1 MVGTSNVTEIKN
13 WSLDLGLDTIETT
26 ALGDEWKNF
35 IAGLKEWSAS
45 AEGSWNVAVD
55 AQGQKALQDAY
66 LSGATV
72 SLKLYVDAAHYYSGE
87 AFISSFYTDATASKQ
102 RYEGFGIINSDSLE
116 AAVNDVIN
124 ETIEIQGVG
133 ELFFREG

>member
-1 MVGTSNVTEIKN
+1 MALAGKSGKLMVGTNNVTEIKN

-45 AEGSWNVAVD
+45 AEGSWNVAAD

-87 AFISSFYTDATASKQ
+87 AFISSLSVEDPVDDT
-102 RYEGFGIINSDSLE
+102 
-116 AAVNDVIN
+116 VNVSF
-124 ETIEIQGVG
+124 EFQGTG
-133 ELFFREG
+133 ALSYN